1 MNIHLRNEIDLDG
14 QIEVVE
20 QQFQVELKEKDGH
33 LYLIYS
39 NDEAEKVVIK
49 CDEEELVMTRFSTPK
64 SIMRFISDK
73 EAIVT
78 IPTPMGIQHFV
89 TNTKSYQLDRF
100 GQLVRLQYELK
111 GLENQQRF
119 ATYDLE
125 ISWK

>member
-1 MNIHLRNEIDLDG
+1 MHIRLQNEIDLDG
-14 QIEVVE
+14 KVE
-20 QQFQVELKEKDGH
+20 IIDQRFQVEVKEKDGH
-33 LYLIYS
+33 LYLIFV

-49 CDEEELVMTRFSTPK
+49 CDDEELVMTRFSTPK
-64 SIMRFISDK
+64 SIMRFISNK

-89 TNTKSYQLDRF
+89 TNTKNYQLNRSE
-100 GQLVRLQYELK
+100 QYLRLQYDLK

-119 ATYDLE
+119 ASYDIA

>member
-1 MNIHLRNEIDLDG
+1 MYIHLRNEIDLDG
-14 QIEVVE
+14 QIEVVD
-20 QQFQVELKEKDGH
+20 QQFQVGVKEKDGN

-64 SIMRFISDK
+64 SIMRFISGK

-78 IPTPMGIQHFV
+78 IPTPLGIQHFV
-89 TNTKSYQLDRF
+89 TDTKRYQLNRSD
-100 GQLVRLQYELK
+100 QSVQLQYELK
-111 GLENQQRF
+111 GLENQQVF
-119 ATYDLE
+119 ASYDLE